1 MEPATTRYQSEN
13 VSLKKHVFFYVEHTN
28 QKCPQRHLQEI
39 RGNKTLHSI
48 QWTETSFHL
57 KVRELMCYCE
67 FCSYE
72 NYDDDLN
79 KDYVSNWEER
89 AIEGKPTRA
98 VVAQQ
103 QESRPCL

>member
-1 MEPATTRYQSEN
+1 MDRNELPSQGTRVN
-13 VSLKKHVFFYVEHTN
+13 VLLRV
-28 QKCPQRHLQEI
+28 CL
-39 RGNKTLHSI
+39 
-48 QWTETSFHL
+48 
-57 KVRELMCYCE
+57 
-67 FCSYE
+67 YE

>member
-1 MEPATTRYQSEN
+1 M
-13 VSLKKHVFFYVEHTN
+13 VSI
-28 QKCPQRHLQEI
+28 PI
-39 RGNKTLHSI
+39 RSAPRGIYKRSGGNKTLHSI

-72 NYDDDLN
+72 NCDDDLN